1 MIQKKDKMDERE
13 KKGEIMKFE
22 KEKEILCIKT

>member
-1 MIQKKDKMDERE
+1 MIEQKDKMDEG